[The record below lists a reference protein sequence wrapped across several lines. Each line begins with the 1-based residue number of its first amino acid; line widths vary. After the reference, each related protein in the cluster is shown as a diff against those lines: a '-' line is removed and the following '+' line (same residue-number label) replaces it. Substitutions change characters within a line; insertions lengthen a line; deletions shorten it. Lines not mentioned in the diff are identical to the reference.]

1 MAGKSF
7 WGSPKLVI
15 GLSIGLAVA
24 GLGSVVVVAIDRHAT
39 ARLPSGT
46 VIGDVPVGGLDFE
59 AAVVRVRRAVEDPL
73 RQPVVLK
80 TERFE
85 ITTTPWDLGYR
96 VDVASTVRSAM
107 RADGNVLTRLGS
119 KVLSPTEP
127 VFVDAP
133 AEWGEGDLD
142 AVLAKAA
149 EQVKE
154 APQNAD
160 IDISTGFLKFTPEK
174 AGRILDVDASKK
186 AVMDGVRMGDGS
198 VRLVTTP
205 IAPGAGD
212 EALNKVILVRTGEN
226 KLYLYDKGV
235 MVKSWSVATGS
246 ASYPTPTGI
255 YKIITKIENPS
266 WYNPGSD
273 WAKGLPK
280 VIGPGPVQPP
290 RHQGPRARRARHP
303 HPRHVRPGIDRL
315 QRVPRVHPH
324 ARGDRGRAVLD
335 GARRHPGG
343 HRLGRAGQGPH
354 GDDARRHPRSDGGG
368 RLLGGR
374 RNGDGSECPVS
385 GGRRSPE
392 SGHAGIDA
400 LPPGTGNCPLSRMA
414 YLPTTASGA
423 AATVCAI
430 VEDPVPSLVP
440 FRVAGRTDTEHPG
453 VHR

>member
-7 WGSPKLVI
+7 WKSPKLVL

-24 GLGSVVVVAIDRHAT
+24 GLGGVGVVAIDRHAT

-46 VIGDVPVGGLDFE
+46 IIGDVPVGGLDFE
-59 AAVVRVRRAVEDPL
+59 AAVVRVRRAVEEPL

-133 AEWGEGDLD
+133 AEWGDGDLD

-174 AGRILDVDASKK
+174 AGRILDVDASKR

-205 IAPGAGD
+205 VAPGAGD
-212 EALNKVILVRTGEN
+212 EAMTKVILVRTGEN

-246 ASYPTPTGI
+246 GSYPTPTGI
-255 YKIITKIENPS
+255 FKIVDKIENPS

-273 WAKGLPK
+273 WARGLPK
-280 VIGPGPVQPP
+280 VIGPGPYNPL
-290 RHQGPRARRARHP
+290 GTKALELDA
-303 HPRHVRPGIDRL
+303 PGIL
-315 QRVPRVHPH
+315 IH
-324 ARGDRGRAVLD
+324 ATSDRGSIGYSASHGCIRMLEETEAELFSMVPV
-335 GARRHPGG
+335 GTRVAIVSAEQAKART
-343 HRLGRAGQGPH
+343 
-354 GDDARRHPRSDGGG
+354 
-368 RLLGGR
+368 
-374 RNGDGSECPVS
+374 V
-385 GGRRSPE
+385 
-392 SGHAGIDA
+392 
-400 LPPGTGNCPLSRMA
+400 
-414 YLPTTASGA
+414 TTP
-423 AATVCAI
+423 AATPEATAAV
-430 VEDPVPSLVP
+430 V
-440 FRVAGRTDTEHPG
+440 F
-453 VHR
+453 